1 MFQQDDIALFKKI
14 MKQIKKNTQKNTAA
28 FNPNLP
34 KNSSK
39 VQHPKKIIVN

>member
-14 MKQIKKNTQKNTAA
+14 MKQIKKNAQKNTAA

-39 VQHPKKIIVN
+39 GEQTKKIIVN